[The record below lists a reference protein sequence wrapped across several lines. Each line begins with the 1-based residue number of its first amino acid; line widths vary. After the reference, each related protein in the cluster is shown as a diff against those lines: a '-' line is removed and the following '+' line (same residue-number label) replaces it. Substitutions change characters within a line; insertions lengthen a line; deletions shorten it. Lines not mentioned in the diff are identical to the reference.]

1 MRFAASMK
9 VKRIIIT
16 GLFVVFLTAVANA
29 QTPVADR
36 VRAAIKHLPTSIEVV
51 AKYTDNARHCLYYIL
66 DHRLYCLDVI
76 RNKNKEVD
84 FPESYLKILDYY
96 LVHAGKLLFVSI
108 DRGSLSK
115 TYAVDGQKLYM
126 IDPLTRRI
134 KEVGSGYS
142 IKRSTLKNNE
152 CFSVKKAHKCLNP
165 NEIMGRQQWI
175 AREHFFGI
183 DGSVLYAGKEFKIRI
198 APK

>member
-1 MRFAASMK
+1 MR
-9 VKRIIIT
+9 VKRVIIT
-16 GLFVVFLTAVANA
+16 GLFAMFLAAAANA

-36 VRAAIKHLPTSIEVV
+36 VRAAIKRLPTSIKVV

-76 RNKNKEVD
+76 RNKNEEVD
-84 FPESYLKILDYY
+84 FPESYLKILDCY
-96 LVHAGKLLFVSI
+96 LIHKSKLLFVSI

-126 IDPLTRRI
+126 INPLTRRI
-134 KEVGSGYS
+134 KEIGSGYS
-142 IKRSTLKNNE
+142 IEKGTLKGNE
-152 CFSVKKAHKCLNP
+152 CFCVSKAHKCLNP
-165 NEIMGRQQWI
+165 NAVIEKQQWI
-175 AREHFFGI
+175 AREHFYGA